1 MIKLV
6 AFDFDGT
13 LVDSYS
19 CLPGIYREIA
29 VILKIEEA
37 GRFVSLAMEMEDLN
51 DFIENYDRRS
61 WWPFLFSNFNVSPD
75 IEAILNLFTEER
87 IRRTVRREGAV
98 EVLMKLR
105 DRILVLLT
113 GSDGIPSEK
122 RKRILESGLL
132 PYFDDVIIVGE
143 DVRTRREAI
152 ERLSEKYSVKPEE
165 IAVVDDKAGPLME
178 VEGLGIM
185 AIRIRFRGPL
195 TLAWRDV
202 FPVEIEELDDLL
214 EILKN

>member
-29 VILKIEEA
+29 AILKIEEA
-37 GRFVSLAMEMEDLN
+37 ERFVSLAIEMEDLN

-61 WWPFLFSNFNVSPD
+61 WWPSLFSNFNVSPD
-75 IEAILNLFTEER
+75 VEILNFFTEER

-113 GSDGIPSEK
+113 GSDGIPSAK
-122 RKRILESGLL
+122 RKRIVRSGLL

-165 IAVVDDKAGPLME
+165 IAVVDDKAGPLRE
-178 VEGLGIM
+178 VEGLGVM

>member
-61 WWPFLFSNFNVSPD
+61 WRPFLFFNFNVSPD

>member
-37 GRFVSLAMEMEDLN
+37 ERFVSLAIEMEDLN

-75 IEAILNLFTEER
+75 MEILDLFTEER

-113 GSDGIPSEK
+113 GSDGIPSAK
-122 RKRILESGLL
+122 RKRIVRSGLL

-152 ERLSEKYSVKPEE
+152 ERLSEKYSVKPGE
-165 IAVVDDKAGPLME
+165 IAVVDDKAGPLRE
-178 VEGLGIM
+178 VEGLGVM

>member
-29 VILKIEEA
+29 AILKIEEA
-37 GRFVSLAMEMEDLN
+37 ERFVSLAMEMEDLN

-61 WWPFLFSNFNVSPD
+61 WWPSLFSNFNVSPD
-75 IEAILNLFTEER
+75 MEILDLFTEER

-113 GSDGIPSEK
+113 GSDGIPSAK
-122 RKRILESGLL
+122 RKRIVRSGLL

-152 ERLSEKYSVKPEE
+152 ERLSEKYSVKPGE
-165 IAVVDDKAGPLME
+165 IAVVDDKAGPLRE
-178 VEGLGIM
+178 VEGLGVM